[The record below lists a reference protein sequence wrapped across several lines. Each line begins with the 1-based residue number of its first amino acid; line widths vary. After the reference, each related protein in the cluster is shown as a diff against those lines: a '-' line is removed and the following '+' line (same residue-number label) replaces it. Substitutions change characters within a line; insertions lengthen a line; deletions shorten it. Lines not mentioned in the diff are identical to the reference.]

1 MTIMCEVNTDRIP
14 CVGGHASIH
23 KDLECC
29 AIVLAQLSL
38 FLEWIGIC
46 VLGIGVLCGS
56 ELFIEQIFDL
66 TTFPVNGIAHRVFKQ
81 V

>member
-1 MTIMCEVNTDRIP
+1 MRWWACIQQ
-14 CVGGHASIH
+14 
-23 KDLECC
+23 DLEYC
-29 AIVLAQLSL
+29 AIILAQQSL
-38 FLEWIGIC
+38 FLGWTGIC
-46 VLGIGVLCGS
+46 VLCGS